1 MDFQFELGKTLDGT
15 LRLFAK
21 KNLCA
26 ENIISRRSVTREV
39 AKKTLFAL
47 YNRGCIANLERK
59 TYESAEKIEL
69 ADRFE
74 RRQNF
79 ERLQGNMAT
88 VNIAVTNE
96 TAAGTIRFANTPSF
110 STSRINHS
118 AISSPRLL
126 AGCGNFF
133 TSTPP
138 EL

>member
-39 AKKTLFAL
+39 AKETLFAL

-69 ADRFE
+69 ADRF
-74 RRQNF
+74 RI
-79 ERLQGNMAT
+79 T
-88 VNIAVTNE
+88 VEGRDFIELHAKWWARFWFRSIVCPVVVSFVTALNAVKILNVFK
-96 TAAGTIRFANTPSF
+96 GIW
-110 STSRINHS
+110 
-118 AISSPRLL
+118 RLL
-126 AGCGNFF
+126 I
-133 TSTPP
+133 SP
-138 EL
+138 